1 MDIQSIRKIIFPAIN
16 NAIKE
21 MEENNLECNVTLL
34 KRIVNEAVDGS
45 LNRNHSSLSNI
56 IGDFSGRGRAWA
68 KTDVCN
74 ENPVW
79 HAIKDC
85 LELEISSAQNNSDVF
100 KKCANM
106 IDLFESSGFAWMRF
120 AGVNNK
126 TGIIRFQIRVWGS
139 KLEDHIKLY
148 VNKDVYNHI
157 KNLEGVPHN
166 LGLES
171 GNFSQDT
178 ATKEK
183 IEIDVSRE
191 DLTNLGIQT
200 LEDLIGE
207 N

>member
-1 MDIQSIRKIIFPAIN
+1 MDIQSIRKIIFPALN
-16 NAIKE
+16 NAIQE

-34 KRIVNEAVDGS
+34 KRIVNEAVDAS
-45 LNRNHSSLSNI
+45 LNRNHSGLSSI

-68 KTDVCN
+68 KTDVDN

-79 HAIKDC
+79 LAIKDC
-85 LELEISSAQNNSDVF
+85 LDLEIIAAQKSSDVF
-100 KKCANM
+100 EKCTNM

-126 TGIIRFQIRVWGS
+126 TGTIRFQIRVWGS

-148 VNKDVYNHI
+148 VNKDLYGHI

-171 GNFSQDT
+171 GNFSQDIT
-178 ATKEK
+178 TKEK
-183 IEIDVSRE
+183 IEIDVSQE
-191 DLTNLGIQT
+191 DLTSLGIQT

>member
-1 MDIQSIRKIIFPAIN
+1 MDIQSIRKIIFPAVN

-21 MEENNLECNVTLL
+21 MEASNLDCNITLL
-34 KRIVNEAVDGS
+34 KRIINEAVDGS

-68 KTDVCN
+68 KTEVCN

-85 LELEISSAQNNSDVF
+85 LELEIKSSQEKSDVF
-100 KKCANM
+100 KRCTNM
-106 IDLFESSGFAWMRF
+106 LDLFESLGFAWMRF

-126 TGIIRFQIRVWGS
+126 TGTIRFQIRVWGS

-148 VNKDVYNHI
+148 VNKGFYDHI

-171 GNFSQDT
+171 GNFSKDIT
-178 ATKEK
+178 SKEK
-183 IEIDVSRE
+183 IEIDVSKE

-200 LEDLIGE
+200 LEDLLGE